1 MSVLENA
8 IFAYFQIPQIVKRP
22 APPRPAPP
30 KLDGTNTAPV
40 PSPRKVDIKTCRK
53 LGRLC
58 YSEYCIRFR
67 FKYFIPHKHVYLY
80 STTKVLLLIWHI
92 LYMYVFWRSDKG

>member
-1 MSVLENA
+1 MSVRENA

-40 PSPRKVDIKTCRK
+40 PSPRKVNIKTCRK
-53 LGRLC
+53 QGRL
-58 YSEYCIRFR
+58 YVIQTIVLDSDSNISFNINMYISISQQ
-67 FKYFIPHKHVYLY
+67 KYYN
-80 STTKVLLLIWHI
+80 
-92 LYMYVFWRSDKG
+92 